1 MKVWMTAIVFVL
13 GTAFGL
19 ALFGTFDHALEFGV
33 ANVATSGWSELNQVN
48 ELYPSQRETTGAV
61 EAK

>member
-19 ALFGTFDHALEFGV
+19 ALVGTFDHAFEVGV
-33 ANVATSGWSELNQVN
+33 SSVATSGWSELNQAPEISPPEPVG
-48 ELYPSQRETTGAV
+48 TGAV
-61 EAK
+61 DTK